1 MPVAIVDTHA
11 HLADPAFERDLP
23 EVLER
28 ARMAGLTAVVV
39 VSEDVRDAER
49 CLLLAREHPMFL
61 PAAGLCPGRIEPGEL
76 SRMEVLIRERRAEI
90 VAIGEVGLDHWI
102 AKEEEAREAQRH
114 ALERFVD
121 LSLELDLPLN
131 VHSRSAG
138 RQVIGLLLAR
148 GARRVQL
155 HAFDGRASTAEPA
168 AEAGYFFSVPP
179 SIVRSE
185 QKRKLVRRLPL
196 DCLLLESDSPVL
208 GPSPGERN
216 EPANALVA
224 AREVATLKGIPLE
237 EVLEATAANARRL
250 YGGAVEQL

>member
-1 MPVAIVDTHA
+1 MPAAIVDTHA
-11 HLADPAFERDLP
+11 HLADSAFERDLP

-49 CLLLAREHPMFL
+49 CLLLAREHSMLL
-61 PAAGLCPGRIEPGEL
+61 PAAGLYPGGIEPGEL
-76 SRMEVLIRERRAEI
+76 SRMEALIRERRADL

-114 ALERFVD
+114 ALERLVD

-138 RQVIGLLLAR
+138 RQVIELLLAR

-168 AEAGYFFSVPP
+168 VEAGYFFSVPP
-179 SIVRSE
+179 SIARSE

-216 EPANALVA
+216 EPANVLIA
-224 AREVATLKGIPLE
+224 AREVATLKGISLA
-237 EVLEATAANARRL
+237 EVLEATTANARRL
-250 YGGAVEQL
+250 YGDRVA